1 MKKVDYNFI
10 TIVAGILL
18 LVWFVTRSSVQGFQ
32 DDQSLSSRDTC
43 PPCPTPRCEEKQ
55 CPRPEPCPTLRC
67 KENECPRPEPCPPSG
82 GSPAQF
88 QNLTKQVSTLQ
99 NEIVTLRKHI
109 ANDATAFNNL
119 RDADKKAY
127 DTLKANDQAKFKSSI
142 DGLNKFIRTLSL

>member
-55 CPRPEPCPTLRC
+55 CPRPEPCP
-67 KENECPRPEPCPPSG
+67 PSG

-88 QNLTKQVSTLQ
+88 QNLTKQLSTLQ
-99 NEIVTLRKHI
+99 NEIVTLQKHI
-109 ANDATAFNNL
+109 ANDATAFNKL